1 MAEEKQPA
9 NGSSI
14 IVVVAAVISAAY
26 LAWQKPSLEGFRPT
40 ETAHQAHDNK
50 GRQDVEARLWQD
62 PLVAVQEQFDQKKKL
77 ASATWEDH
85 SLITVGKYLSK
96 SLVIGVTVPGGPYP
110 EDSETRRRLRYAV
123 LAALHTAHY
132 VPVDE
137 THLGYLLTGENQPRD
152 GVAQH
157 FVAVAGARAQPGRQA
172 SNNQK
177 NPEPPPLPTLIPFEQ
192 FEHQEITGQ
201 QISIL
206 WLNEDALAAEHRP
219 IESIKWLQCQLNLSN
234 VRFPV
239 LGPQQSTTL
248 MDMLN
253 EARKTD
259 INQHQECQS
268 DKSLPIYNF
277 GATVDE
283 HILLEGA
290 PYSQNTVEE
299 SFRTGNIDY
308 YRTIDTDGEL
318 SKVLAAEL
326 KRRRLNDFSDAP
338 ASLPNDNF
346 DHVVLIFEADT
357 VYGRSLRH
365 TIASELM
372 HGETLQLPVESF
384 SYFRGL
390 DGLVPKT
397 RSLGKIE
404 FSAEGAGGPISE
416 RRTTD
421 AGKAEPGQDEVA
433 NGQGQLDYLRRLA
446 EHLSD
451 VDNKLRLKGSGK
463 IAAVGILGSDV
474 YDKHVLLEAIK
485 PELPEALYFTTDL
498 DALLLP
504 HGKFRFT
511 RNLIV
516 ASSYG
521 LELTGKLQA
530 DIAPFRYVYQSSIF
544 LATRIAIV
552 NELANR
558 ANMDST
564 SSQITKQAL
573 KCWLPRENPRAQLF
587 QIGRSQIQ
595 SLPTGNESAPKN
607 CEPPGKHQD
616 FLDYSSIVPP
626 AEAIFPEITPASIIP
641 VGFLGAI
648 LLGTVLMTSEQLRKC
663 CFPRDKSTNSW
674 YAPARPRYGA
684 VLILLG
690 GVLLVGLGLS
700 ECWRVFANILTEHG
714 IGEPMSL
721 AEGVSIWP
729 TVLLRGMSC
738 VLGIWL
744 IFYTLRS
751 LDKDLTRRREEMNLP
766 KLCLKLWEGQSLL
779 ARCYEM
785 ASLLWCRPALDD
797 DKGDFTGNNRVAKS
811 GIEMENT
818 RQMRPFRRL
827 WMTYSYYAQPRWRL
841 ARAAIGVL
849 VTMALWFILAKIFG
863 EPNSPARGPVAH
875 YIYTWVTFI
884 DVLITLLVIFL
895 VVDATLFSRS
905 VVIRLTDIES
915 HWPSET
921 VKRFHLG
928 RANLEDWLD
937 IKLVAERTRCITRL
951 IYFPFLMLALLIV
964 SRSPIFDNYS
974 FTPTLA
980 IAQGILLA
988 IIIGSVVSLRNAAEQ
1003 ARKKAMEHLS
1013 EKIMAAGHTDPNRA
1027 NQLEKLRTEIRDMQD
1042 GAFAP
1047 PLSQPVVK
1055 AVLLPLV
1062 SYGGAWLVQLYA
1074 LPGL

>member
-1 MAEEKQPA
+1 MAEEKQSA
-9 NGSSI
+9 SGSSI
-14 IVVVAAVISAAY
+14 FVVVAAVVSAAY
-26 LAWQKPSLEGFRPT
+26 FAWQKPSLEGFRPA

-62 PLVAVQEQFDQKKKL
+62 PLVAIQEQKT
-77 ASATWEDH
+77 ATTTREDH
-85 SLITVGKYLSK
+85 SIQTVREYFNK

-137 THLGYLLTGENQPRD
+137 THLGYFLTGENEPRD

-157 FVAVAGARAQPGRQA
+157 NVAVTGAGPVRPA
-172 SNNQK
+172 SDNQK
-177 NPEPPPLPTLIPFEQ
+177 NLEPPPLPTLIPFEQ
-192 FEHQEITGQ
+192 FKNQETGGQ

-206 WLNEDALAAEHRP
+206 WLNEGGLAAAHRP
-219 IESIKWLQCQLNLSN
+219 IESIKWLQCQLHLSN
-234 VRFPV
+234 ARFPV

-253 EARKTD
+253 EVTKP
-259 INQHQECQS
+259 NNEHQKCRS
-268 DKSLPIYNF
+268 DKTLPIYNF
-277 GATVDE
+277 GATADE
-283 HILLEGA
+283 YILLGGSG
-290 PYSQNTVEE
+290 YSENDVEDAL
-299 SFRTGNIDY
+299 RIGNIDY

-318 SKVLAAEL
+318 AKVLAPEL
-326 KRRRLNDFSDAP
+326 KRRLDGLSAAP
-338 ASLPNDNF
+338 AKLSNDNS
-346 DHVVLIFEADT
+346 DHIVLVFEADT

-372 HGETLQLPVESF
+372 HGAVLQLPLESF

-397 RSLGKIE
+397 RSLEKIT
-404 FSAEGAGGPISE
+404 SSGEGAGGSTSG
-416 RRTTD
+416 RRPTD
-421 AGKAEPGQDEVA
+421 AEKGEPGQDEVA
-433 NGQGQLDYLRRLA
+433 SGQGQLDYLRRLA
-446 EHLSD
+446 DHLQEL
-451 VDNKLRLKGSGK
+451 DNKTRLKGSGK

-474 YDKHVLLEAIK
+474 YDKHLLLEAIR
-485 PELPEALYFTTDL
+485 PELPEALFFTTDL

-521 LELTGKLQA
+521 LELTGELQA
-530 DIAPFRYVYQSSIF
+530 DIAPFRNVYQSSIF

-552 NELANR
+552 NELANS
-558 ANMDST
+558 ANTDST
-564 SSQITKQAL
+564 FSQKTKRAL
-573 KCWLPRENPRAQLF
+573 KCWLPRENSRAQLF
-587 QIGRSQIQ
+587 QIGRSQVQ
-595 SLPTGNESAPKN
+595 SLPTGNESLPKN
-607 CEPPGKHQD
+607 CEQPGRHQD
-616 FLDYSSIVPP
+616 FLDYLSIVPIAKP
-626 AEAIFPEITPASIIP
+626 LFPEIRPASIIP

-648 LLGTVLMTSEQLRKC
+648 LLGTVLMTSEQLRKR

-674 YAPARPRYGA
+674 YAPVRPRYGA
-684 VLILLG
+684 VFILLG
-690 GVLLVGLGLS
+690 VVLLIGLGLS
-700 ECWRVFANILTEHG
+700 AYWPFFADMLTEHG

-721 AEGVSIWP
+721 LEGISIWP
-729 TVLLRGMSC
+729 TVLLRAASC

-744 IFYTLRS
+744 IFYTLQC
-751 LDKDLTRRREEMNLP
+751 LETDLKCRRKEMNLP
-766 KLCLKLWEGQSLL
+766 KLCLQLWEGQSLV
-779 ARCYEM
+779 ARWYEM

-797 DKGDFTGNNRVAKS
+797 DDKGDPKSTNSEPPHNRVTGS
-811 GIEMENT
+811 GIEMEKA
-818 RQMRPFRRL
+818 RQMRPFRKL
-827 WMTYSYYAQPRWRL
+827 WMTYSYYARPRWRL
-841 ARAAIGVL
+841 TRAAIGVL
-849 VTMALWFILAKIFG
+849 VMMVLWWFILAKIFG
-863 EPNSPARGPVAH
+863 EPNAPARGLVAY
-875 YIYTWVTFI
+875 YIYIWVTLV
-884 DVLITLLVIFL
+884 DVLITLFLIFL

-905 VVIRLTDIES
+905 VVIHLTRMES
-915 HWPSET
+915 HWPGET
-921 VKRFHLG
+921 VERYHLG

-937 IKLVAERTRCITRL
+937 IKFVAERTRCITRL

-974 FTPTLA
+974 FTPTLV
-980 IAQGILLA
+980 IEQGILLA

-1003 ARKKAMEHLS
+1003 ARKTAMEHLS
-1013 EKIMAAGHTDPNRA
+1013 EKIMAAGHADPNRA
-1027 NQLEKLRTEIRDMQD
+1027 IQLEKLRTEVRDMQD

-1062 SYGGAWLVQLYA
+1062 SYGGTWLVQLYA